1 MKFKIFSLLSL
12 TIVLLSLSACSSE
25 DSPESNEPE
34 TIDPATQNLVSI
46 TFPTSANMA
55 YMSDKQEFK
64 YDDKKRINLIGSY
77 YSITYVNDDLIETK
91 NLGDDISN
99 ADLENKTSI
108 TLKNKN
114 ISLVISNTVFRRT
127 TGEVYSIE
135 RDSTVYSYDNEYISK
150 IVRYHKM
157 SIDGDGKYYLDK
169 QIDFTVTD
177 GNITQVKTLEYGDV
191 VVSNYI
197 YDSEPNI
204 FLGDMAYET
213 PVFKVDGYQIIT
225 QDKLG
230 KRNKNNVISMENVFP
245 ETPFQKSYKTVNFK
259 RNLDKFGRISEII
272 ISGSCVTSNPLNF
285 ATDFTNEK
293 IIFEYK

>member
-34 TIDPATQNLVSI
+34 TIDPAAQNLVSI